1 MHKWMMSVYYCI
13 CTRMILN
20 SSYQNRVSK
29 SSQSS
34 NNKKT
39 LEILIFSSEG

>member
-20 SSYQNRVSK
+20 ICYQNRVSK
-29 SSQSS
+29 SSQRS
-34 NNKKT
+34 NKKT